1 MDRTTQL
8 AGVAAESA
16 WHDASVPRALDGHA
30 CVAIRSRYCR
40 AMPEFQTRNPAD
52 PAFWDERFAA
62 GFTPWDEARTPPALL
77 RFIEAQRAALGPRVL
92 VPGCG
97 SGHEI
102 VSLTAA
108 GFQVLAIDFAE
119 QAIAQ
124 ARRVVPA
131 ALAAKALRQ
140 ADFFTFERQLAEPMA
155 AAQFDW
161 IYERAFLPALPLS
174 LGHAW
179 AERVAALLARGGLL
193 AGLFYLDAALPERR
207 SGPPFVTT
215 RAELDML
222 LGGAFTCTAAAQLP
236 AEEVLPV
243 FGGRLWW
250 MTWQRR

>member
-1 MDRTTQL
+1 VTDRLQRPPKGVIPARGQL
-8 AGVAAESA
+8 GAAERVDLFQAMAEKVSA
-16 WHDASVPRALDGHA
+16 TVERVTS
-30 CVAIRSRYCR
+30 
-40 AMPEFQTRNPAD
+40 AD
-52 PAFWDERFAA
+52 E
-62 GFTPWDEARTPPALL
+62 
-77 RFIEAQRAALGPRVL
+77 
-92 VPGCG
+92 
-97 SGHEI
+97 
-102 VSLTAA
+102 
-108 GFQVLAIDFAE
+108 
-119 QAIAQ
+119 
-124 ARRVVPA
+124 VPA

-207 SGPPFVTT
+207 SCPPFVTT